1 MIGEHLAGA
10 RARVTEDRT
19 NPASRRLV
27 REGRCWVA
35 RGSNLGY
42 GEGMVE
48 CWVLH
53 ADMDAFYASIEQ
65 RERPELIGKPA
76 IVGASSARGVVAA
89 ASYEARRFGVRS
101 AMPGFRARELCPNG
115 VFLAGRMDLYVRVS
129 KEVRRI
135 FQEFTPLIEPLALD
149 EAFLD
154 ISGSVHLY
162 GGPRE
167 LASLLKTRVKQR
179 LDLTVSVGVGP
190 NKLAAKLA
198 CTLSKPDGLAI
209 VEQDRLRGWLAPL
222 PVRRLWGIGP
232 VTAERLEAHGLST
245 IGELAD
251 AEPSALAAVLGNR
264 AGRFQ
269 RLAQGID
276 EAPVDSERVAKSIGE
291 ENTFERDVIDPE
303 VISGAL
309 SAHAEVVAARAR
321 AAGLAGRT
329 VSLKVKLARRLPT
342 GRSGRVTPWEPVYPV
357 VQRSRTRSV
366 PTDDGTEIREMAL
379 WLWRHAHI
387 AEPIRLLGVTLSGL
401 VPADSSGQLELFQGR
416 GALGPTLD
424 AITNRYGPGAI
435 GRATEG
441 LSKQTPSLKKRI

>member
-1 MIGEHLAGA
+1 MRGGQNVTQVAMPRSMSHRREHRLCWGVIPAPSRLPWSLMFTRRTFLHQATSSLAGVGLA
-10 RARVTEDRT
+10 HLLA
-19 NPASRRLV
+19 N
-27 REGRCWVA
+27 
-35 RGSNLGY
+35 
-42 GEGMVE
+42 
-48 CWVLH
+48 
-53 ADMDAFYASIEQ
+53 DAFAAESEWKAGRGITHHPAKAKRVLQVFCPGAASHMDLWEH
-65 RERPELIGKPA
+65 KPA
-76 IVGASSARGVVAA
+76 LDKHHG
-89 ASYEARRFGVRS
+89 EPL
-101 AMPGFRARELCPNG
+101 PGGETLVSFQGPNG
-115 VFLAGRMDLYVRVS
+115 NLMKSPWPFAPAGECGKAIL
-129 KEVRRI
+129 
-135 FQEFTPLIEPLALD
+135 
-149 EAFLD
+149 
-154 ISGSVHLY
+154 
-162 GGPRE
+162 
-167 LASLLKTRVKQR
+167 
-179 LDLTVSVGVGP
+179 SVGVGP